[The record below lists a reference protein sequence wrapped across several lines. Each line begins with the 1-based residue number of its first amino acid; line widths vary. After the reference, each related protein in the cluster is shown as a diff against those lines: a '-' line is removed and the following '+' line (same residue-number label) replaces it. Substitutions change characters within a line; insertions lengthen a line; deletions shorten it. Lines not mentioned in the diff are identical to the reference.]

1 MSALMGLLCVSSSSN
16 VNALPTTPKMKKN
29 IIKLNSILVK
39 APNIIGLNVEAIV
52 PALLTALTP
61 MPTTLVGNS
70 STIYTKN
77 RMNSVAIANLKKK
90 ITITSMILSKQ
101 NSHPSG
107 FLITLRIKELTT
119 VAMNSQNPVD
129 LLFTLSIK

>member
-1 MSALMGLLCVSSSSN
+1 
-16 VNALPTTPKMKKN
+16 
-29 IIKLNSILVK
+29 
-39 APNIIGLNVEAIV
+39 
-52 PALLTALTP
+52 
-61 MPTTLVGNS
+61 
-70 STIYTKN
+70 
-77 RMNSVAIANLKKK
+77 MNSVAIANLKKK